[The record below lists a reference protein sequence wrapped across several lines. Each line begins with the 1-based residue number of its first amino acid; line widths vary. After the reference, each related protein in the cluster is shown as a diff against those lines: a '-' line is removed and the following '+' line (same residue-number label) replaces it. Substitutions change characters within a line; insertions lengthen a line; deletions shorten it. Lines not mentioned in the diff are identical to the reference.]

1 MQSRYTGTAGGGQ
14 AGRGRPG
21 ASFKAVG
28 VFVPRLVRESCRKRG
43 FVNVDIVLR
52 WREIVGDRL
61 AGDTWPLRIEWP
73 RRQEAVLRPDGTEA
87 PGSHR
92 TRLVVGATPARAL
105 DVEYAKGAIIER
117 VNGYLGY
124 RAATELTAAPDYGRP
139 APEAASR
146 PGEKKGA
153 GAAAAGPPQAGA
165 DPLAAALERLGK
177 SVAGRCRR

>member
-1 MQSRYTGTAGGGQ
+1 MGPAGGGE
-14 AGRGRPG
+14 AGRGRRTAG
-21 ASFKAVG
+21 FKAVG
-28 VFVPRLVRESCRKRG
+28 VFVPKLVRESCRKRG

-124 RAATELTAAPDYGRP
+124 RAATELTAAPDYAH
-139 APEAASR
+139 APEASR
-146 PGEKKGA
+146 PVDRK
-153 GAAAAGPPQAGA
+153 AAAASPPAVEDG
-165 DPLAAALERLGK
+165 LSAALARLGR

>member
-1 MQSRYTGTAGGGQ
+1 MQSGRYMGMAGSGQ
-14 AGRGRPG
+14 PGRSRPA

-28 VFVPRLVRESCRKRG
+28 VLVPKLVRESCRRRG

-61 AGDTWPLRIEWP
+61 ARETWPLRIEWP

-87 PGSHR
+87 PGRHR

-124 RAATELTAAPDYGRP
+124 RAATELAAAPDYAMAPDAPRP
-139 APEAASR
+139 AAP
-146 PGEKKGA
+146 K
-153 GAAAAGPPQAGA
+153 AAATAPEAGA
-165 DPLAAALERLGK
+165 DPLSAALARLGR
-177 SVAGRCRR
+177 SLAGRCRR

>member
-1 MQSRYTGTAGGGQ
+1 MPSGRNTGSA
-14 AGRGRPG
+14 RGRPAG
-21 ASFKAVG
+21 FKPVG
-28 VFVPRLVRESCRKRG
+28 TLVPKLVRETCRKRG
-43 FVNVDIVLR
+43 FVNIDIVLR

-61 AGDTWPLRIEWP
+61 ARETWPVRIEWP

-87 PGSHR
+87 PGSQR

-124 RAATELTAAPDYGRP
+124 RAATELSAQPDYG
-139 APEAASR
+139 AAAGRDAHRHR
-146 PGEKKGA
+146 PGAATGA
-153 GAAAAGPPQAGA
+153 EGAAAAAAPPASA
-165 DPLAAALERLGK
+165 DPLSAALERLGR